1 MIIPELL
8 VLNGFDQHH
17 FRHHLDALCHTA
29 KVLESV
35 PPTPVLRLAALF
47 HDIAKPRCFLIDE
60 NGTGHFY
67 GHAPLGAQMAE
78 EILTRLKFDN
88 ETKKSV
94 CQLVKMHED
103 RFEPAPKPIKRV
115 LGKIG
120 ADAFDDLLVLMEADD
135 LGKRP
140 EYQNPKSFFESY
152 RKIAAEII
160 ESNECFSLKN
170 LAVSG
175 DDLIS
180 VGLKPGKEMGAVL
193 KTLLEKVIEGE
204 IPNEKEKL
212 LNFAK
217 NLLYNVK

>member
-1 MIIPELL
+1 M
-8 VLNGFDQHH
+8 
-17 FRHHLDALCHTA
+17 
-29 KVLESV
+29 
-35 PPTPVLRLAALF
+35 
-47 HDIAKPRCFLIDE
+47 
-60 NGTGHFY
+60 
-67 GHAPLGAQMAE
+67 
-78 EILTRLKFDN
+78 
-88 ETKKSV
+88 
-94 CQLVKMHED
+94 
-103 RFEPAPKPIKRV
+103 

-140 EYQNPKSFFESY
+140 EYQNPKSFFDSY